1 MQTQKTDI
9 HSEFLSIKDMLASYL
24 YRLTANKTD
33 AEDLLQDTFI
43 RVNDKIETFL
53 GKSSFKTWVFTI
65 ATNLAHDN
73 KRVRNRW
80 ELDVQDKCKHAAAE
94 SVPYQE
100 KMKVAFQSQIEKQ
113 FDITEHINYCF
124 TCVGKNLSM
133 EKQIAVILKEVYDFK
148 RTEIAEILKT
158 TEGVVKHLLFEGR
171 KELQDKFQNRC
182 ALINKTGVCYQ
193 CAQLNNYFQ
202 NDKSAETK
210 IAELPFSEK
219 NTPEENLEHRFKL
232 IQRINPL
239 RSNGAH
245 LEDTIL
251 QILRETIH
259 DH

>member
-1 MQTQKTDI
+1 MQIQKADV
-9 HSEFLSIKDMLASYL
+9 HAQFLSIKDTLATYL

-33 AEDLLQDTFI
+33 TEDLLQDTFI

-53 GKSSFKTWVFTI
+53 GKSSFKTWVFAI

-94 SVPYQE
+94 SVLYQE
-100 KMKVAFQSQIEKQ
+100 KMIAAFQSQTERQ

-171 KELQDKFQNRC
+171 KELQEKFQNRC
-182 ALINKTGVCYQ
+182 AMINKTGICYQ

-202 NDKSAETK
+202 NDKSAEAK
-210 IAELPFSEK
+210 ILQLPLSVK
-219 NTPEENLEHRFKL
+219 NTPEENLDIRFKL
-232 IQRINPL
+232 IQSINPL
-239 RSNGAH
+239 RGNGAQ
-245 LEDTIL
+245 LEDTIM
-251 QILRETIH
+251 QMLRETIR
-259 DH
+259 DK